1 MALLRFR
8 ILLEDYDDI
17 QYDIEMKATQ
27 TFQQLFELILKTIQF
42 DQIHE
47 GNFFLADYSWR
58 KGKSVATIN
67 GSEGNFN
74 DKVEIVEFIDD
85 PHQKFLFEYDSNAF
99 WNFQVEL
106 IKVSKPESSIEYPRL
121 VSLSGLLPTQYK
133 ETLIIPTRER
143 TRKEVNPAE
152 SDDLIFAGLIEDD
165 DEEAEEEEIALAP
178 IEDEAEPEIE
188 DLVEIDTDTL
198 ETDNE
203 IAQMGGAIIET
214 DEMSTS
220 SGFDDESDDEYSDGG
235 FGEDDDD
242 YGSGGGGYRGGD
254 DDY

>member
-1 MALLRFR
+1 MALLRLR

-47 GNFFLADYSWR
+47 GNFFLADYNWR

-99 WNFQVEL
+99 WNFHVEL
-106 IKVSKPESSIEYPRL
+106 IKVSKPESNVEYPRL
-121 VSLSGLLPTQYK
+121 VNLSGLLPTQYK

-143 TRKEVNPAE
+143 IKKEPNPVEADE
-152 SDDLIFAGLIEDD
+152 LIFAGLL
-165 DEEAEEEEIALAP
+165 EEEEEEKVEDIVAT
-178 IEDEAEPEIE
+178 IEDEEEPEIE
-188 DLVEIDTDTL
+188 EIIEIDTESL

-220 SGFDDESDDEYSDGG
+220 SGFEDENDDEYNESGSGD
-235 FGEDDDD
+235 EDD
-242 YGSGGGGYRGGD
+242 YGSGGGYRESD

>member
-27 TFQQLFELILKTIQF
+27 TFQQLFDLILKTIQF

-106 IKVSKPESSIEYPRL
+106 IKVSKPDTTVDYPRL
-121 VSLSGLLPTQYK
+121 VNLSGLLPTQYK

-143 TRKEVNPAE
+143 AKKEPNPAE
-152 SDDLIFAGLIEDD
+152 LDDLIFAGLMED
-165 DEEAEEEEIALAP
+165 EEEEKPEELAP
-178 IEDEAEPEIE
+178 LEEDEAEPEVDELI
-188 DLVEIDTDTL
+188 EIDTESL
-198 ETDNE
+198 ETDND
-203 IAQMGGAIIET
+203 IAQMGGAIIEA

-220 SGFDDESDDEYSDGG
+220 SGFEDESDDEYGDSS
-235 FGEDDDD
+235 FGDDDD
-242 YGSGGGGYRGGD
+242 YGSGGGGYRDSD